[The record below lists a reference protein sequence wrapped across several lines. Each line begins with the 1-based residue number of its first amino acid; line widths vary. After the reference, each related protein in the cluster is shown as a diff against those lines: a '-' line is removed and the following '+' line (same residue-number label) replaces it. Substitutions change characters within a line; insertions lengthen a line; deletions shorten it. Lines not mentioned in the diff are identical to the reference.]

1 MQPSSSHYYIEALVA
16 FSGLYARAG
25 RRGNQQYLAD
35 RLDPIGLGLA
45 IIVDGKKYVEAL
57 RRISA

>member
-35 RLDPIGLGLA
+35 RLDPIGLA
-45 IIVDGKKYVEAL
+45 IIVDGEKYVEAL